1 MKVFITGGTG
11 FVGTTL
17 LNSLVSRGFE
27 VTLLSRSARGDRI
40 LPEGASLMKGDPT
53 EKGPWQDELCDHD
66 IIINLA
72 GASIFTRWTDSAKKN
87 IRESRILTTRNL
99 VEALSGRR
107 GKATLFLSTSAVG
120 YYGFHQDEE
129 LDENTLPGEGFLASL
144 TYDWEVE
151 AKKARDFGA
160 RVLLCRFGIVLG
172 LKGGALGKMVPL
184 FKWGLGSPLGSGRQW
199 FPWIHEEDLVSIYL
213 FLIDQK
219 DLSGPVN
226 CTAPHPVT
234 NREMTLALGEAL
246 GKPVFMPRI
255 PGFMIKVLMGEFG
268 SVLLNSQRVLP
279 MKLLQKGF
287 RFRFPYISDALGN
300 LVGKR

>member
-1 MKVFITGGTG
+1 MKVFMTGGTG

-27 VTLLSRSARGDRI
+27 VTVLSRSARGDRI
-40 LPEGASLMKGDPT
+40 MPEGASLMKGDPA
-53 EKGPWQDELCDHD
+53 EKGPWQDRLCDHE
-66 IIINLA
+66 IVINLA

-107 GKATLFLSTSAVG
+107 GAETIFMSTSAVG
-120 YYGFHQDEE
+120 YYGFHQDEQ
-129 LDENTLPGEGFLASL
+129 LDENTIPGEGFLASL
-144 TYDWEVE
+144 ACDWEAE
-151 AKKARDFGA
+151 AQKACDLGA

-172 LKGGALGKMVPL
+172 LKGGALGKMLPL
-184 FKWGLGSPLGSGRQW
+184 FRWGLGSPLGSGRQW

-226 CTAPHPVT
+226 CTGPYPVT
-234 NREMTLALGEAL
+234 NKEMTLALGQAL
-246 GKPVFMPRI
+246 GKPTFMPPI

-300 LVGKR
+300 LVGRR